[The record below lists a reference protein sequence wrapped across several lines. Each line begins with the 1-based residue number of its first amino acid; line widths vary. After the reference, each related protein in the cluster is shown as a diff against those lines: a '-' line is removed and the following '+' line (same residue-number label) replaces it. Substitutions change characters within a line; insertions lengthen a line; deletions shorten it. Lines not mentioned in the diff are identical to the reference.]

1 MNIKSYNESVKGV
14 VDMKINEVIIKYRN
28 EKNLTQE
35 QVAHYLGV
43 SAPAVKKKEVH
54 IQTLL
59 YFLL

>member
-14 VDMKINEVIIKYRN
+14 VDMKINEAIIKYRN